1 VNALKQTMEVL
12 KTRWPAKKPLI
23 ETELRKL
30 VTEIGLD
37 RIIRERLARARSGR
51 SPARISAMN
60 WSNINTCASCS
71 LGSET
76 LCQGK
81 SLSLGRP

>member
-1 VNALKQTMEVL
+1 LHQLLNGDIDRLEQESKRVEVNSNSDHEVNALKQTMKVL

-37 RIIRERLARARSGR
+37 RIIR
-51 SPARISAMN
+51 
-60 WSNINTCASCS
+60 
-71 LGSET
+71 
-76 LCQGK
+76 
-81 SLSLGRP
+81 